1 MWVPDFRKNALY
13 QRSLDV
19 AHEVYRT
26 VEEDSRNIR
35 ESEAIQLRKRAV
47 RITKKITHAI
57 VQQNIKMKFKSL
69 NEAKLELELLLKQIY
84 KLCDKKR
91 IDEFNGFN
99 IDCYAD
105 QVMKLL
111 NFHFGEYK
119 KKGIEFK
126 KIKSRSDSE

>member
-13 QRSLDV
+13 QRSLDL

-26 VEEDSRNIR
+26 VEEDGENI
-35 ESEAIQLRKRAV
+35 EETEAIQLRKRAV

-57 VQQNIKMKFKSL
+57 VQQNIKIKFKNL
-69 NEAKLELELLLKQIY
+69 NEAKAELELLLKQVY
-84 KLCDKKR
+84 NLCERKW

-99 IDCYAD
+99 IDFYAD

-119 KKGIEFK
+119 KKGIAYK
-126 KIKSRSDSE
+126 K

>member
-1 MWVPDFRKNALY
+1 MMWVPDFRKNVLY
-13 QRSLDV
+13 QRSLDL

-26 VEEDSRNIR
+26 VEEDGGNIG
-35 ESEAIQLRKRAV
+35 ETEAIQLRKRAV

-69 NEAKLELELLLKQIY
+69 NEAKLELELLLKQTY

-105 QVMKLL
+105 QVIKLV
-111 NFHFGEYK
+111 NNHFGKYSK
-119 KKGIEFK
+119 RV
-126 KIKSRSDSE
+126 KS

>member
-13 QRSLDV
+13 QRSLDL

-26 VEEDSRNIR
+26 VEEDGENI
-35 ESEAIQLRKRAV
+35 EETEAIQLRKRVV

-69 NEAKLELELLLKQIY
+69 NEAKLELELLLKQVY

-99 IDCYAD
+99 IDYYAD
-105 QVMKLL
+105 QVIKLT
-111 NFHFGEYK
+111 NHYFGKYRKEK
-119 KKGIEFK
+119 PSCK
-126 KIKSRSDSE
+126 D